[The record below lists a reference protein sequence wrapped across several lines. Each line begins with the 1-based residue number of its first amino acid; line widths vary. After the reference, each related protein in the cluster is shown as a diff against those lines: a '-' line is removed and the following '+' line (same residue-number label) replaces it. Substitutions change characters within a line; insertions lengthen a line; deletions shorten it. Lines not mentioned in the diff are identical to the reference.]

1 MLCYSTYAPKCAE
14 IFKADSEACYMKKGG
29 FHMSN
34 KVDTKNKRIEV
45 KQDAVI
51 DVEESN
57 EEIDAVSIWETSRR
71 RSRHSRQS
79 AAQARIQG
87 KRRQLRRLWGRN
99 R

>member
-1 MLCYSTYAPKCAE
+1 ML
-14 IFKADSEACYMKKGG
+14 
-29 FHMSN
+29 N
-34 KVDTKNKRIEV
+34 KI
-45 KQDAVI
+45 DAKDGRVEGQQGTII
-51 DVEESN
+51 DGEESN
-57 EEIDAVSIWETSRR
+57 EEIDAVSVWETSRR

>member
-1 MLCYSTYAPKCAE
+1 ML
-14 IFKADSEACYMKKGG
+14 
-29 FHMSN
+29 N
-34 KVDTKNKRIEV
+34 KVSAKNEQIEMQEDSMINAEEGYEEVDT
-45 KQDAVI
+45 
-51 DVEESN
+51 
-57 EEIDAVSIWETSRR
+57 VSIWETSRR